1 MASLSAV
8 SERWQLRACATL
20 GQLRACATLGLLRAC
35 ATLAAVLA
43 FGPVAFAFDGIQFGP
58 VGPGAGGGTDTS
70 SREFIKEYEVNPETG
85 TATLSKGNIA
95 ATKAAVKR
103 YADIVAQG
111 GWPTVPNIEL
121 QPGQASYAISMLR
134 DRLKASG
141 EYTGDTGKS
150 EAYDGELE
158 AALKRYQSANG
169 LTPTGI
175 LDKRTIAALNVPA
188 EGRLKQLKLS
198 VDRLTQASAG
208 TAKKYVIVNIPAAQI
223 EAVENGQVVE
233 RYAGVV
239 GKPERPTPLL
249 RTAIYEMNFNPVW
262 RLPPTVITKDLIP
275 RGREMQAS
283 GKNVLV
289 KFGIDAYDGAG
300 KKLNPE
306 AINWSS
312 GQPAGLSYSQKPGKD
327 NPLGFLKINFA
338 NAHSVYMHDTPKNSI
353 FGRNFRADS
362 SGCVRVSGIDRLAL
376 WILAPQGWSST
387 HVEQMKE
394 NGERKD
400 VKVKKPV
407 ALYFIYITAWA
418 TEDGAVHF
426 RRDLYNRD
434 GAGETASA
442 Y

>member
-1 MASLSAV
+1 MFSTRQTRWVLRLAISAMGATGLC
-8 SERWQLRACATL
+8 SCAPAQ
-20 GQLRACATLGLLRAC
+20 GIE
-35 ATLAAVLA
+35 
-43 FGPVAFAFDGIQFGP
+43 FGPT
-58 VGPGAGGGTDTS
+58 GPGAGFGGGSGGTDTS
-70 SREFIKEYEVNPETG
+70 SREFIKEYENNPEKG
-85 TATLSKGNIA
+85 SATLSKANIE

-103 YADIVAQG
+103 YSDIVAQG
-111 GWPTVPNIEL
+111 GWPSVPNVEL
-121 QPGQASYAISMLR
+121 QPGQTSFAAAILR

-141 EYTGDTGKS
+141 EYRGDGGKS
-150 EAYDGELE
+150 EVYDSELE
-158 AALKRYQSANG
+158 DAVKRYQSSNG
-169 LTPTGI
+169 LTPTGVV
-175 LDKRTIAALNVPA
+175 DKRTLAALNVPA
-188 EGRLKQLKLS
+188 EGRLKQLKAN
-198 VDRLTQASAG
+198 VQRLADASAG
-208 TAKKYVIVNIPAAQI
+208 TAKKYVVVNIPAAQI
-223 EAVENGQVVE
+223 EAVENGQVVD

-249 RTAIYEMNFNPVW
+249 RTTIYEMNFNPVW
-262 RLPPTVITKDLIP
+262 RLPPTVISKDLIP

-289 KFGIDAYDGAG
+289 KFGIDAYDGSG

-338 NAHSVYMHDTPKNSI
+338 NSHSVYMHDTPKNSI

-362 SGCVRVSGIDRLAL
+362 SGCVRVAGIDRLAL
-376 WILAPQGWSST
+376 WILAPQGWSNS
-387 HVEQMKE
+387 HIEQMKE

-407 ALYFIYITAWA
+407 ALYFVYVTAWA
-418 TEDGAVHF
+418 TPDGAVQF
-426 RRDLYNRD
+426 RRDIYNRD
-434 GAGETASA
+434 GAGETAGA

>member
-1 MASLSAV
+1 MVQVMTHASYSVRLWEGAGIGV
-8 SERWQLRACATL
+8 
-20 GQLRACATLGLLRAC
+20 
-35 ATLAAVLA
+35 VLA
-43 FGPVAFAFDGIQFGP
+43 LMAARAFAYDGLQFGP
-58 VGPGAGGGTDTS
+58 VGAGASGTDTS
-70 SREFIKEYEVNPETG
+70 GREFIKEYEGNPEAG
-85 TATLSKGNIA
+85 FATLSKANVA
-95 ATKAAVKR
+95 STKAAIKR
-103 YADIVAQG
+103 YGDIVAQG
-111 GWPTVPNIEL
+111 GWPTVPEIEL
-121 QPGQASYAISMLR
+121 KPGQANFAAAILR

-141 EYTGDTGKS
+141 EYTGGGSIS
-150 EAYDGELE
+150 ETYDGELE
-158 AALKRYQSANG
+158 AAVKRYQTANG

-175 LDKRTIAALNVPA
+175 VDKRTIAALNVPA
-188 EGRLKQLKLS
+188 EGRLKQLKLN
-198 VDRLTQASAG
+198 VERLQQGSSG
-208 TAKKYVIVNIPAAQI
+208 TAKKYIAVNIPAAQI
-223 EAVENGQVVE
+223 EAVENGQVVQ

-249 RTAIYEMNFNPVW
+249 RTSIHEMNFNPVW
-262 RLPPTVITKDLIP
+262 RLPPTVVSKDLIP
-275 RGREMQAS
+275 RGREMQES

-306 AINWSS
+306 NINWSS
-312 GQPAGLSYSQKPGKD
+312 SQPAGLSYSQKPGKD

-362 SGCVRVSGIDRLAL
+362 SGCVRVSGIERLAS
-376 WILAPQGWSST
+376 WILAPQGWT
-387 HVEQMKE
+387 ADHVEQMKE
-394 NGERKD
+394 GGERKD

-407 ALYFIYITAWA
+407 PLYFVYITAWA

-434 GAGETASA
+434 KIGEVATS